1 MKSVLNGK
9 LRVTLR
15 TGQTDQSLSFD
26 KATLTLGRAPDSDVF
41 ISDSKV
47 SKKHLSIVFE
57 NGFIKIKDLSSSNGT
72 FVNGHRIIANNY
84 ILVTEDDVIRVGNI
98 DSSLKIKYEPRP
110 EKAAPPQ
117 FIPADPDKNTVAL
130 FPNQAVQQPVAP
142 AAPIAADESLEQKIS
157 NKIENKLNSED
168 QKISH
173 NFKNLEIMRP
183 MYENPTKHAQEIIAE
198 ANNIK
203 KTILKNADIKSDLIL
218 NEAHKKANKIT
229 EEKIT
234 EYKKNV
240 EYMLQS
246 AQIEAEKIKEEALSK
261 AYGIKSEAEK
271 MLAESLEESRNLVS
285 QAEQRIMTEQMAAEK
300 KIVADR
306 LAFEQSVD
314 SEKQKITDE
323 INKCETMRL
332 DVVYREKVFAKYQ
345 EIETEMASDR
355 EKHKKDME
363 SLDFEIVELN
373 NKKQSVLGF
382 LKNNQTIFDEKNNE
396 IIKLEAKM
404 SDFISENKKV
414 SDLLEAKNKDLVQIS
429 DLKEKN
435 EKYFVEQKTKGDAL
449 LVDLKNKTDALALE
463 KQTAKDSFD
472 KVIAELHLK
481 KEELKKVED
490 KIIIDRKMAFKNLSD
505 EVTKKRT
512 EENEKLEEFKKQQAK
527 EFQKINDHNLKL
539 FEKIGIDI
547 SHDIAQKLEV
557 QFQKKGRFTFNEAV
571 ETISHSMNSH
581 LALSSK
587 DQKQELKV
595 EEKIQNWQNQQK
607 KKVYQT
613 YLNALVIYAVIF
625 WGGSYLKDKLSQDPM
640 AEQRRELASKAQEAI
655 EKNKYEIPQ
664 TEDYYETYVDNALY
678 NKNFYAVYMNTENQ
692 SEWHKLATRHLL
704 KKWKV
709 SEEKAIEVI
718 AGSKALVQN
727 VEERRGAF
735 TKTRFK
741 NDYEK
746 LIQLEKELKEKHSQS
761 MGSLV
766 RYEDYK
772 RLEKE
777 FFLKKIK
784 N

>member
-1 MKSVLNGK
+1 MKSALNGK
-9 LRVTLR
+9 IRVTLR

-26 KATLTLGRAPDSDVF
+26 KPTLTLGRAPDSDVF

-47 SKKHLSIVFE
+47 SKKHISIVFE

-110 EKAAPPQ
+110 EKVAPPE
-117 FIPADPDKNTVAL
+117 FIPADPDKNTMAL
-130 FPNQAVQQPVAP
+130 FPEP
-142 AAPIAADESLEQKIS
+142 AASQVAVTPAVPFAAEESLEQKIS

-229 EEKIT
+229 EEKIA

-246 AQIEAEKIKEEALSK
+246 AQIEAEKIKEEALGQAYEIK
-261 AYGIKSEAEK
+261 AEAEK
-271 MLAESLEESRNLVS
+271 MLAESLEESRSLVS
-285 QAEQRIMTEQMAAEK
+285 QAEQRIMTEQMAAEQ

-314 SEKQKITDE
+314 AEKQKMNDE
-323 INKCETMRL
+323 INKRETTRL

-345 EIETEMASDR
+345 EIETEMANDR

-363 SLDFEIVELN
+363 LLDSEIIELT
-373 NKKQSVLGF
+373 NKKQSVLDF

-396 IIKLEAKM
+396 IVKLESK
-404 SDFISENKKV
+404 ISNLITENKKV
-414 SDLLEAKNKDLVQIS
+414 SDLLEAKNKELVQIS

-435 EKYFVEQKTKGDAL
+435 EKSFVEQKTKGDAL
-449 LVDLKNKTDALALE
+449 LVDLKNKTDALGLE
-463 KQTAKDSFD
+463 KQTAKDNFD
-472 KVIAELHLK
+472 KVIADLHLK

-490 KIIIDRKMAFKNLSD
+490 KIVIDRKMAFKNLSD
-505 EVTKKRT
+505 EVAKKRN
-512 EENEKLEEFKKQQAK
+512 EENEKLDEFKKQQAK

-557 QFQKKGRFTFNEAV
+557 QFQHE
-571 ETISHSMNSH
+571 S
-581 LALSSK
+581 
-587 DQKQELKV
+587 
-595 EEKIQNWQNQQK
+595 
-607 KKVYQT
+607 
-613 YLNALVIYAVIF
+613 
-625 WGGSYLKDKLSQDPM
+625 
-640 AEQRRELASKAQEAI
+640 
-655 EKNKYEIPQ
+655 
-664 TEDYYETYVDNALY
+664 
-678 NKNFYAVYMNTENQ
+678 
-692 SEWHKLATRHLL
+692 
-704 KKWKV
+704 
-709 SEEKAIEVI
+709 
-718 AGSKALVQN
+718 
-727 VEERRGAF
+727 
-735 TKTRFK
+735 
-741 NDYEK
+741 
-746 LIQLEKELKEKHSQS
+746 
-761 MGSLV
+761 
-766 RYEDYK
+766 
-772 RLEKE
+772 
-777 FFLKKIK
+777 
-784 N
+784 

>member
-9 LRVTLR
+9 IRVTLR

-26 KATLTLGRAPDSDVF
+26 KPTLTLGRAPDSDVF

-72 FVNGHRIIANNY
+72 FINGHRIIANNY

-110 EKAAPPQ
+110 EKVAPPQ
-117 FIPADPDKNTVAL
+117 FIPADPDKNTQAI
-130 FPNQAVQQPVAP
+130 FPAQV
-142 AAPIAADESLEQKIS
+142 DESLEQIIS
-157 NKIENKLNSED
+157 NKIESKLNSED

-229 EEKIT
+229 EEKIA

-246 AQIEAEKIKEEALSK
+246 AQIESEKIKAEALGK
-261 AYGIKSEAEK
+261 AYELKSEAEK

-285 QAEQRIMTEQMAAEK
+285 QAEQRVIAEQKSAEQ
-300 KIVADR
+300 KIAVDR
-306 LAFEQSVD
+306 LAFYQSID
-314 SEKQKITDE
+314 AEKQKMNDE
-323 INKCETMRL
+323 INKRETARL
-332 DVVYREKVFAKYQ
+332 DVVYREKIFAKYQ
-345 EIETEMASDR
+345 EIETEMAHDL

-363 SLDFEIVELN
+363 SLDSEIIELN
-373 NKKQSVLGF
+373 NKKQSVLDF

-396 IIKLEAKM
+396 IIRLESKIN
-404 SDFISENKKV
+404 DLISENKKV
-414 SDLLEAKNKDLVQIS
+414 SDLLEAKNKELVQIS

-435 EKYFVEQKTKGDAL
+435 EKSFVEQKTKGDAL
-449 LVDLKNKTDALALE
+449 LIDLKNKTDALALE

-481 KEELKKVED
+481 KEELKKVEE
-490 KIIIDRKMAFKNLSD
+490 KIVIDRKMAFKNLID
-505 EVTKKRT
+505 EVGKKRND
-512 EENEKLEEFKKQQAK
+512 ENEKLEEFKKQQAK

-607 KKVYQT
+607 KKTYQT
-613 YLNALVIYAVIF
+613 YLNALVIYGFIF
-625 WGGSYLKDKLSQDPM
+625 WGGGYLKDKLSQDPM
-640 AEQRRELASKAQEAI
+640 AEQRRELASKAQEAV
-655 EKNKYEIPQ
+655 EKNKYEVPQ
-664 TEDYYETYVDNALY
+664 TEDYYVTYVDNTLY
-678 NKNFYAVYMNTENQ
+678 NKYFYSVYMNTENQ
-692 SEWHKLATRHLL
+692 SEWHKLATKHLL

-718 AGSKALVQN
+718 AGSKALVQS
-727 VEERRGAF
+727 VEERRETF

-741 NDYEK
+741 NDCEK
-746 LIQLEKELKEKHSQS
+746 LTQLEKELKEKHSQS

-777 FFLKKIK
+777 FFQKKIK

>member
-1 MKSVLNGK
+1 MKSGLNGK
-9 LRVTLR
+9 IRVTLR

-26 KATLTLGRAPDSDVF
+26 KPTITLGRAPDSDIF

-98 DSSLKIKYEPRP
+98 DSSLKINYEPRP
-110 EKAAPPQ
+110 EKVAPPQ
-117 FIPADPDKNTVAL
+117 FIPADPDKNTIAL
-130 FPNQAVQQPVAP
+130 FPQSAAADSSAP
-142 AAPIAADESLEQKIS
+142 PMPTVDESLEQKIS
-157 NKIENKLNSED
+157 NKIESKLNSED

-183 MYENPTKHAQEIIAE
+183 MYENPTKHAQDIIAE

-203 KTILKNADIKSDLIL
+203 KTILKNADIKSDLII

-229 EEKIT
+229 EEKIA

-246 AQIEAEKIKEEALSK
+246 AQIEAEKIKEEALGK
-261 AYGIKSEAEK
+261 AYEIKAEAEK

-285 QAEQRIMTEQMAAEK
+285 QAEQRVVAEQTGSEK
-300 KIVADR
+300 KMAADR
-306 LAFEQSVD
+306 LAFEQSID
-314 SEKQKITDE
+314 DEKQKMNEE
-323 INKCETMRL
+323 INKRETARL
-332 DVVYREKVFAKYQ
+332 DVIYREKVYAKYQ
-345 EIETEMASDR
+345 EIEIEMANDR
-355 EKHKKDME
+355 EKHKKEME
-363 SLDFEIVELN
+363 SLDSDIFELT
-373 NKKQSVLGF
+373 NKKQSVLDF
-382 LKNNQTIFDEKNNE
+382 LKNNQTVFDEKNNE
-396 IIKLEAKM
+396 IIKLESKI
-404 SDFISENKKV
+404 SDLITENKKV
-414 SDLLEAKNKDLVQIS
+414 SDLLEAKNKELAQIS

-435 EKYFVEQKTKGDAL
+435 EKSFVEQKTKGDAL
-449 LVDLKNKTDALALE
+449 LVDLKSKADSLALE

-481 KEELKKVED
+481 KEELKKIED
-490 KIIIDRKMAFKNLSD
+490 KIVIDRKMAFRNLSD
-505 EVTKKRT
+505 EVSKKRS

-557 QFQKKGRFTFNEAV
+557 QFQKKGRFIFNDAV

-607 KKVYQT
+607 KKTYQT
-613 YLNALVIYAVIF
+613 YLNAFVMYAVIF
-625 WGGSYLKDKLSQDPM
+625 WGGGYLKDKLSQDPM

-655 EKNKYEIPQ
+655 EKNKYEVPQ
-664 TEDYYETYVDNALY
+664 TEDYYETYVDNTLY
-678 NKNFYAVYMNTENQ
+678 NKYFYAVYMNTENQ
-692 SEWHKLATRHLL
+692 SEWHKLATKHLL

-727 VEERRGAF
+727 VEERRETF

-746 LIQLEKELKEKHSQS
+746 LTQLEKELKEKHSQS